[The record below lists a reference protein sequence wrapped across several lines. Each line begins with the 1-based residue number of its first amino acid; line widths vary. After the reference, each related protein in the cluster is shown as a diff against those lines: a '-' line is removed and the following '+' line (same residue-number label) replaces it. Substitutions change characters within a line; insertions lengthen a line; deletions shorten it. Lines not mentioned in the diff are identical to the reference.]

1 MFDHTC
7 DQGRKEEAPS
17 FRMTVTKE
25 GEYEVDFHAQLT
37 TLQAFSICVAILHCT
52 EIASVHERNKK
63 LLKCDPLRFFVDE
76 GVKCLIDSITLEKK
90 RKAGPKIETPQSFK
104 LDPPFSPIG
113 RV

>member
-1 MFDHTC
+1 
-7 DQGRKEEAPS
+7 
-17 FRMTVTKE
+17 MTVTKE
-25 GEYEVDFHAQLT
+25 GEYDVEFHAQLT

-52 EIASVHERNKK
+52 EIAGLHESNKK

-76 GVKCLIDSITLEKK
+76 DVKCLIDSITLGEK
-90 RKAGPKIETPQSFK
+90 RKVGPKTETPQSFK